1 MWTETTNFGGLPSST
16 CSALRVSHKVNL
28 RSLLHHPL
36 PNPCRLDTAHLHPF
50 AQHFQPT
57 KMAGKVPSWPSRFR
71 RMTLGE
77 LRFAKHMEKD
87 LHLRY
92 FFACFIGTY
101 IDPGTNNPTSSECFN
116 KKTHIDSIPMTKTS
130 LIKQDLKQKMARGL
144 CLNIPRATVE
154 TYLTTMILNILSV
167 FLNSFRT
174 MSLAQKGTLL
184 SSKTP
189 PWIKT
194 GSYQKP
200 FQSLPRIMSDWTSS
214 RLLWRSW
221 MIVFGDLLKFILRQI
236 FDFRRNVL
244 WGYAWVILR
253 HTQGESI
260 KIDTF
265 LIKKPI
271 TRRKTWE
278 FNVANRPQKNEHHI
292 PYDSWNIYLHLA
304 EKKHDGKLVGKYTSP
319 MDP

>member
-1 MWTETTNFGGLPSST
+1 MWTETTKFGGFPSST

-36 PNPCRLDTAHLHPF
+36 PNPCRLDTAHLHPESSTF
-50 AQHFQPT
+50 PTNKNGRESSKLQHQ
-57 KMAGKVPSWPSRFR
+57 RFR

-77 LRFAKHMEKD
+77 LKMTKNAGSRSTWKKISI
-87 LHLRY
+87 HLRY

-101 IDPGTNNPTSSECFN
+101 TDPGTNNPIKAQCFN

-144 CLNIPRATVE
+144 WLNIPRATVE
-154 TYLTTMILNILSV
+154 TYLTTMILNILSL

-189 PWIKT
+189 PWMKT

-221 MIVFGDLLKFILRQI
+221 MIVLGDLLKFILRQI

-271 TRRKTWE
+271 TSRKTWE

-304 EKKHDGKLVGKYTSP
+304 EKKMMVN
-319 MDP
+319 